1 MEKVACIFSGGMD
14 STVLMHKLMKEY
26 GAENI
31 MPLYMQYG
39 QRNLEMELLTVNNF
53 CKKYGVQ
60 EPMIVDLTSA
70 FNTVPK
76 ESDGN
81 KYAVEGGAHNCR
93 SMINRNMI
101 FISVAVNKAITA
113 GCTKLF
119 SGSCYED
126 GIVVNDGSEEFYKL
140 IKELLKYQ
148 YPDFDFC
155 MPFMENKTTK
165 DDEIKLGIELGMSE
179 DDFKDTWSCYITPT
193 EKDVDGRFKACGKCH
208 ACLSSIVPL
217 RKVFGAGFRG
227 YAIIEDEIKDTS
239 ANWTK
244 ETK

>member
-14 STVLMHKLMKEY
+14 STVLMHKLIKDY

-39 QRNLEMELLTVNNF
+39 QRNFEIEKETVLKF

-60 EPMIVDLTSA
+60 EPMFVDLTSA

-119 SGSCYED
+119 SGSCWED
-126 GIVVNDGSEEFYKL
+126 GIVVNDGTEEFYER
-140 IKELLKYQ
+140 IKGLLTYQ
-148 YPDFDFC
+148 YPDFEFC
-155 MPFMENKTTK
+155 MPFMENRITK
-165 DDEIKLGIELGMSE
+165 ENEINLGIDLGMTE
-179 DDFKDTWSCYITPT
+179 DDFDDTWSCYVMPT
-193 EKDVDGRFKACGKCH
+193 EKDENGRFKACGKCH

-217 RKVFGAGFRG
+217 RKVFGPSFRS

-239 ANWTK
+239 KNWEK
-244 ETK
+244 K